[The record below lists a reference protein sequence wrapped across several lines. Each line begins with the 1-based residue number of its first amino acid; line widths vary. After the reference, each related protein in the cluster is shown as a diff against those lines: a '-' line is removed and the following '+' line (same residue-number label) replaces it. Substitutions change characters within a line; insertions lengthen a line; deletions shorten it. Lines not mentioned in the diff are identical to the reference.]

1 MQLTRILLPDSG
13 PNSSG
18 QPFSTREPSM
28 KGERQRTF
36 SVIGSEE
43 AEFAAYLY
51 AVYRDGLGGQLA
63 FDAFKVQQ
71 LTVDLI
77 AEFALADR
85 EQRRALIADV
95 LNLLSKEDFETDEN
109 E

>member
-1 MQLTRILLPDSG
+1 MG
-13 PNSSG
+13 
-18 QPFSTREPSM
+18 RE
-28 KGERQRTF
+28 RRYT
-36 SVIGSEE
+36 VAAIGDEA

-51 AVYRDGLGGQLA
+51 AVYRDGWGGQLA

-85 EQRRALIADV
+85 DMRRGLIADV
-95 LNLLSKEDFETDEN
+95 LNLLSKEDFEAEEDEHD
-109 E
+109 EKAVRQKRPPQTAG